1 MLHYGGSGNTGT
13 ILIRGAR
20 QLLTLRGS
28 HGPRCGSAL
37 NELGL
42 IPDGAL
48 LVRDGVVLE
57 AGATRRLENL
67 AEARG
72 AEDVNAAGSVVMP
85 GFVDSHTHLAF
96 PPPGAD
102 EGLEQAAR
110 LIGATNGQRLE
121 MRVRGYLQ
129 SMARHGTTTVEVK
142 TGCGPDPSAEAKI
155 LRVLAA
161 LKRDPLDVIPT
172 FLGRL
177 PASGGDE
184 VDSAAGSILHDL
196 LLKLK
201 RRRLAQFADVAWEGD
216 PGRHEL
222 FVGFLAAARSLGLAC
237 KVHAAEAAPRA
248 AITAAVQQFAVSV
261 DHLEYAVA
269 EEAALLAGSCTMAVL
284 LPAASFHRGGPS
296 APGRALVDSGAAI
309 ALATNFNP
317 RRTPTLNM
325 QTVVALACM
334 QLGLTAAE
342 AISASTINGAH
353 ALGRAAR
360 TGSLEPGKLADVL
373 ILDASDYRDLARNF
387 GGNLVRR
394 TMKRGVFIYS
404 EGDVAHQNGRLHP
417 PLSKP

>member
-1 MLHYGGSGNTGT
+1 
-13 ILIRGAR
+13 
-20 QLLTLRGS
+20 
-28 HGPRCGSAL
+28 
-37 NELGL
+37 
-42 IPDGAL
+42 
-48 LVRDGVVLE
+48 
-57 AGATRRLENL
+57 
-67 AEARG
+67 
-72 AEDVNAAGSVVMP
+72 
-85 GFVDSHTHLAF
+85 
-96 PPPGAD
+96 
-102 EGLEQAAR
+102 
-110 LIGATNGQRLE
+110 
-121 MRVRGYLQ
+121 
-129 SMARHGTTTVEVK
+129 MARHGTTTVEVK

-201 RRRLAQFADVAWEGD
+201 SRRLAQFADVVWEGD
-216 PGRHEL
+216 PGRHEF

-261 DHLEYAVA
+261 DHLEHATA

-284 LPAASFHRGGPS
+284 LPAASFHGGGPS

-394 TMKRGVFIYS
+394 TMKRGVFIYT

-417 PLSKP
+417 LPSKL